1 MFYCEFC
8 EVSKNVFYYRTHL
21 VAASML
27 IEIGYWLSPYNYK
40 RKPRSFMMNKMFIEI
55 RLCYLARYVFKGHEK
70 IAKVYMVKFNA
81 SILNRLKITGFG
93 KYKVNT

>member
-1 MFYCEFC
+1 
-8 EVSKNVFYYRTHL
+8 
-21 VAASML
+21 
-27 IEIGYWLSPYNYK
+27 
-40 RKPRSFMMNKMFIEI
+40 MMNKMFIEI